1 MNKKT
6 IFIILGIIAVIVAL
20 VIVGFTFFNKT
31 KTPISEEDFINSM
44 ETKGYIITDVKGQF
58 ANVDEIDKAYIAIS
72 SDSSYQIEFY
82 ILADES
88 SAISMFNRNK
98 EIFED
103 SKSNV
108 SGETSVTR
116 KNSAKFTLNT
126 NNMLKVVSRIDNTLI
141 YLDVDKDKSD
151 EIKTLLKELGY

>member
-1 MNKKT
+1 
-6 IFIILGIIAVIVAL
+6 
-20 VIVGFTFFNKT
+20 
-31 KTPISEEDFINSM
+31 
-44 ETKGYIITDVKGQF
+44 
-58 ANVDEIDKAYIAIS
+58 
-72 SDSSYQIEFY
+72 
-82 ILADES
+82 
-88 SAISMFNRNK
+88 MFNRNK

>member
-6 IFIILGIIAVIVAL
+6 IFIILGVILAL
-20 VIVGFTFFNKT
+20 VIVGFIFFNKT
-31 KTPISEEDFINSM
+31 KTPISEENFIKST
-44 ETKGYIITDVKGQF
+44 ETKGQIRTDVKDQF
-58 ANVDEIDKAYIAIS
+58 ANVDEIDKAYIATS

-98 EIFED
+98 QIFED

-108 SGETSVTR
+108 SGETSVTM

>member
-6 IFIILGIIAVIVAL
+6 IFIILGVILAL
-20 VIVGFTFFNKT
+20 VIVGFIFFNKT
-31 KTPISEEDFINSM
+31 KTPISEENFINSM
-44 ETKGYIITDVKGQF
+44 ETKGYIITDVKDQF
-58 ANVDEIDKAYIAIS
+58 ANVDEIDKAYIATS

-98 EIFED
+98 QIFED

-108 SGETSVTR
+108 SGETSVTK
-116 KNSAKFTLNT
+116 KNSAKFTLST

-151 EIKTLLKELGY
+151 EIKPLLKELGY